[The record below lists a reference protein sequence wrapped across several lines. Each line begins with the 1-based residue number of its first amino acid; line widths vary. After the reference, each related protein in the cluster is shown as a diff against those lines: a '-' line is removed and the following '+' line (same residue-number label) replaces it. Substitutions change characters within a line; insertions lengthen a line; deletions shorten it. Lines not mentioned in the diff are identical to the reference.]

1 MVWHRPVYKPASIK
15 TMRGETIVDRRHDV
29 VVVGAGIAGLY
40 CSLHL
45 KDKKNVGLYEAS
57 SRLGGRIETWR
68 IDPKAADDHE
78 FAPICVSKLRDEDVG
93 SVAKEDRSKFFVAE
107 FGPMRIEPEHQPY
120 LAKLLS
126 DLEILEG
133 RAGERWSDL
142 VPFPPYRSE
151 PPTEPKFTLE
161 GEEAAQTTLIDL
173 LLLAFRRVC
182 EAMSFDGVINEAP
195 WELTTG
201 GESVPYHDANFFWRD
216 FRSDNYLRRQY
227 WKRSLRQ
234 WINLLN
240 EDHYQCVRQRA
251 MFRGIR
257 LRDMG
262 FWNLLGSVLSH
273 MATVKLRDWA
283 SFYHLLPENPSAAEW
298 FIFWLRAIKS
308 TDSLRGIR
316 GGMDWIVHTLCRE
329 KLGLAEIEFQ
339 ETADHIYPIYK
350 DHRAQSDTTGPGVK
364 LFLRKKLVKVQEVMG
379 EDPHI
384 LLTFQGTPNDTGE
397 TELDAVS
404 RTETVRAD
412 HVILA
417 IPKIGLQE
425 IQFAL
430 SGAVSAAETENK
442 NRQVGE
448 TLDVLFDSVAAVA
461 LLKCFFILKNPFWE
475 DDRPASRYAYTTPTR
490 ELHYQK
496 NDDNTRGMIMIYTD
510 RPGTQFWS
518 DYLVDDLKVDLGQS
532 GLPGADFQSIK
543 RHQPNAQVW
552 KWEEQSDV
560 PGWQSRKF
568 AKNDRLLRTFLSYA
582 REEGAD
588 STTADRVLVAGMHD
602 WGLRPYEGACHAWRP
617 GSDPAAVMSYFHAF
631 SLSSTAEKRLHICGE
646 AYSDYQGFIEGALRS
661 AANVLENVFGI
672 DRTVLQNPSNRRLVN
687 TVRVPPEE
695 LARLKELSQ
704 KPANDIAVTQVTPPQ
719 PDPTASPSQQSPPD
733 TQRAA
738 E

>member
-1 MVWHRPVYKPASIK
+1 MG
-15 TMRGETIVDRRHDV
+15 GETIMHRRHDV
-29 VVVGAGIAGLY
+29 VVVGAGIAGLF

-45 KDKKNVGLYEAS
+45 KKTKNVGVYEVS

-68 IDPKAADDHE
+68 IDPKASDDLE
-78 FAPICVSKLRDEDVG
+78 FTTIPVSKLRDEDREP
-93 SVAKEDRSKFFVAE
+93 ATQNRSKFFVAE

-126 DLEILEG
+126 DLKIRDEKGAEK
-133 RAGERWSDL
+133 WSDL
-142 VPFPPYRSE
+142 VPFPPYRGD

-161 GEEAAQTTLIDL
+161 GEEAAQTTLLDL

-182 EAMSFDGVINEAP
+182 EAMSFDGVINETP
-195 WELTTG
+195 WELIVSDNRTI
-201 GESVPYHDANFFWRD
+201 PYDDANFFWRE
-216 FRSDNYLRRQY
+216 FRNDNFLLRQY

-240 EDHYQCVRQRA
+240 EDHYRYIRQRA
-251 MFRGIR
+251 MFRGTL

-316 GGMDWIVHTLCRE
+316 GGMDWVVHTLCRE
-329 KLGLAEIEFQ
+329 KLGLEIEFP
-339 ETADHIYPIYK
+339 ENSDHIYPIYK
-350 DHRAQSDTTGPGVK
+350 DNRGQGDTAGPDVR
-364 LFLRKKLVKVQEVMG
+364 LFLRKKLVKVIEVAG
-379 EDPHI
+379 IDPHI
-384 LLTFQGTPNDTGE
+384 QLIFHNAPNDTRE
-397 TELDAVS
+397 TELDDAWQ
-404 RTETVRAD
+404 TEIVRAD
-412 HVILA
+412 DVILA
-417 IPKIGLQE
+417 IPKSALQE
-425 IQFAL
+425 IQFEFNGAE
-430 SGAVSAAETENK
+430 SGTEKQNK
-442 NRQVGE
+442 DRQIQE
-448 TLDVLFDSVAAVA
+448 ALDVLLDSVASVP

-496 NDDNTRGMIMIYTD
+496 NDDKTRGMIMIYTD

-518 DYLVDDLKVDLGQS
+518 DYLVDDLKVDLGKF
-532 GLPGADFQSIK
+532 GLPLAAFKSVR

-552 KWEEQSDV
+552 KWEKQSDLS
-560 PGWQSRKF
+560 GWGSRKF

-588 STTADRVLVAGMHD
+588 STTADRLLVAGMHD
-602 WGLRPYEGACHAWRP
+602 WGLKPFEGACHAWRP
-617 GSDPAAVMSYFHAF
+617 GSDPNAVMKHFQAF
-631 SLSSTAEKRLHICGE
+631 SLGGSKKRLHICGE

-661 AANVLENVFGI
+661 AAGVLMNAFGI
-672 DRTVLQNPSNRRLVN
+672 AESDLHKQVDRQLVN
-687 TVRVPPEE
+687 TVRVPPEAKTRLDE
-695 LARLKELSQ
+695 LNAKSV
-704 KPANDIAVTQVTPPQ
+704 N
-719 PDPTASPSQQSPPD
+719 TASSRA
-733 TQRAA
+733 TTRRAA
-738 E
+738 SSNMNVPKQRVTTIDRDSAPPLSARNTRRRSARKP